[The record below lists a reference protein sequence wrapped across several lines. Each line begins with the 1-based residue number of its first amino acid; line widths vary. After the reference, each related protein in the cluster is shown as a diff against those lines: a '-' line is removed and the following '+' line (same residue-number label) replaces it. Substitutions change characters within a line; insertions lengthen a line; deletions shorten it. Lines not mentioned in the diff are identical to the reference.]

1 VLHFCVNAFLGNAH
15 GADADTRSE
24 GTDIDEP
31 LSPSAREVGFSFSKN
46 TSSSLSALAQ
56 SPPECL
62 SPSKEEALKD
72 ELSPVTE
79 VPSDIRKL
87 KFNIGASP
95 SDFILE
101 ENECKDVQRSSLM
114 KDSQEFFKP
123 ISESGESDE
132 QETVVE
138 RSKPTIAV
146 ACETLGQ
153 SLQSTGLDVKHT
165 GVLHGPHDAGDS
177 SDEERDFVD
186 DGSGL
191 DRMTLL
197 SFDNIA
203 YEDPVVD
210 SNVQAADETSK
221 QVLLTVSDEESAHKH
236 HRHHKVSIFSDSD
249 SEKLIDAEMIDIQ
262 STLQT
267 QFENTPASKLAG
279 SLEVDQ
285 LDKMQLVTLTS
296 EEEEEEYKFDLVPV
310 EPHESIQGTH
320 DAEVLNSIEKRRSN
334 NFASG
339 VSPLNLFGSSPEST
353 LMVGDTETANV
364 TDTLLVSAAPDDVMK
379 TSTSSDA
386 SAEPMILAATY
397 DLDLGAVSR
406 VVATYDMSPDSVD
419 KVFVIEKRSKV
430 IQSSPDDEVFETEGG
445 VKGASKTEGSS
456 DIAESTQAGENLD
469 FDTNE
474 MPYELVKADDV
485 DGYEAYLEVM
495 QQNRAVDDQE
505 LGALLDLHV
514 GEAHAVGEMT
524 CDMTV
529 KSALYTS
536 DSVQQN
542 VSASSTTFVQPDLI
556 QGMPLSIDVDVL
568 SNRSVHSFSEVKE
581 DQSMV
586 NSELVTFYGNEPDNG
601 DNVDSE
607 IIQVSQHIENPEEC
621 GLLWDTFNQ
630 LGCEDSVCG
639 NTKHMPAS
647 FGKGALESDNMYQ
660 VFQQVTSNSPGDDDM
675 LASSEDDFFGLQE
688 KQTDDAANEYELKLK
703 LEVGEDED
711 RDDDFLAESAEPE
724 LMVLSDEKE
733 DEEEECNM
741 QMNLLDYSKDCPAAA
756 TDSGDSLLV
765 LDPQCLDRPLSPL
778 PDSAYQIVDDT
789 DDAYVASCVLHR
801 STLDSETEAD
811 TSFKQLMLTE
821 DSQHNQ
827 QAAVI
832 VSQVMANAY
841 AAAEGVEVENK
852 HLQDLEVDEGFFQ
865 VEGIP
870 DLVPKDWQSGTF
882 NEEVDDVVEDVQE
895 DYHQS
900 CEIYEDMQHHSEEPT
915 LDRSETV
922 SKIPDT
928 DDLLESDNDY
938 VRQKASEFVNYLVR
952 EAHAETEILANRSQ
966 GTGKSLTNYTVTDLC
981 RVEEAVEEFGAESSL
996 DHENLF
1002 GVVSSDVVL
1011 GEDTILLSDDQ
1022 TEPCKLE
1029 AGFNGASFEWN
1040 GEEQTNFEDY
1050 GDSSSVDS
1058 FATVVPCQQEIA
1070 EDRMEDLASVSSSFH
1085 SDLHSSYL
1093 EDQPEPM
1100 LCVDARDEE
1109 FVHDGETED
1118 SSGSEHFEGMR
1129 DDLDSSVVE
1138 MVPCYE
1144 SLDGD
1149 KYGILDDDFDH
1160 PMMML
1165 ATIKEEDERSSI
1177 SGKSGKSSSEK
1188 VDGTSDSDKHTS
1200 SGDLHA
1206 EYPCRRMVGKSADK
1220 DDVSVSSSLLEF
1232 ESLEKEMQ
1240 DRTSLDSL
1248 TKMGSQQSVAEKS
1261 SEASSSLLEFERIEK
1276 ELQDRTSH
1284 DSLTKLGS
1292 LQSVAEKDNVSISS
1306 SLAEFERLET
1316 EIDVHKSAES
1326 ISVHT
1331 TYGMIGSTTSL
1342 NAFLMDDLANRAEPA
1357 THVSQLPDESFA
1369 FHEQFESEAWAV
1381 VSMLEA
1387 GALPVMDDHVSVNK
1401 PIAVESCS
1409 ADTEVIPTATDDVI
1423 VGSPI
1428 YPEYQDI
1435 VQIIRKASETAHE
1448 NVEADSKPSHY
1459 RPAVH
1464 EPDVDSLNERDDD
1477 ELSDEEVVMTAEAR
1491 DAGHAKDMDNDSLQ
1505 DDVDSQ
1511 MYADQVVPFYE
1522 RPDGTFPTEGVARA
1536 DEDVMETS
1544 ADSIE
1549 GIREAATLERSS
1561 DSLELRSAVAPDAEA
1576 LMQQSVDSLSG
1587 EDPPGRRGD
1596 SFDADSLHESS
1607 ALEVSDDCRQSTGL
1621 LMASVESGAWSQS
1634 DSLLSNTET
1643 LKSSGSSRC
1652 DEVELQGSSYCY
1664 SPASASSSGFLLHKE
1679 NHAEHESG
1687 N

>member
-1 VLHFCVNAFLGNAH
+1 
-15 GADADTRSE
+15 
-24 GTDIDEP
+24 
-31 LSPSAREVGFSFSKN
+31 
-46 TSSSLSALAQ
+46 
-56 SPPECL
+56 
-62 SPSKEEALKD
+62 LKD

-101 ENECKDVQRSSLM
+101 ENECEDVQRSSLAR
-114 KDSQEFFKP
+114 DSQEFFKP

-138 RSKPTIAV
+138 RTKPTIAV
-146 ACETLGQ
+146 ACEAQGP
-153 SLQSTGLDVKHT
+153 SLESTGFDVKDT
-165 GVLHGPHDAGDS
+165 GGLRGSHDAGDS

-186 DGSGL
+186 DGSSL

-203 YEDPVVD
+203 YEDPIVD

-221 QVLLTVSDEESAHKH
+221 QVLLIVSDDESAGKH
-236 HRHHKVSIFSDSD
+236 HRHHKISISSDSD

-285 LDKMQLVTLTS
+285 LDKMQHVAHTS
-296 EEEEEEYKFDLVPV
+296 EEEEEYKFELVPV
-310 EPHESIQGTH
+310 EPHEAMRRTH

-334 NFASG
+334 NVASAA
-339 VSPLNLFGSSPEST
+339 SPLNLFGSSPESN
-353 LMVGDTETANV
+353 LIAGDMETANV
-364 TDTLLVSAAPDDVMK
+364 TDTLLVSAVPDDVMK

-456 DIAESTQAGENLD
+456 DIAKSTQAGENLD
-469 FDTNE
+469 FDTHE

-495 QQNRAVDDQE
+495 QQNRAVNDQE

-514 GEAHAVGEMT
+514 GGPDTVVETT
-524 CDMTV
+524 CGISV
-529 KSALYTS
+529 KSVLYTT
-536 DSVQQN
+536 DNAQQN
-542 VSASSTTFVQPDLI
+542 VSASSTTYVQPDII
-556 QGMPLSIDVDVL
+556 QGIPRSVDVDVL
-568 SNRSVHSFSEVKE
+568 SSRSVHSFAEEKE
-581 DQSMV
+581 DQVMV
-586 NSELVTFYGNEPDNG
+586 NSELITFYDDEPDNEN
-601 DNVDSE
+601 NVDFE
-607 IIQVSQHIENPEEC
+607 IIQVSKQVENLEEC
-621 GLLWDTFNQ
+621 GLPCDAFNQ
-630 LGCEDSVCG
+630 LECDDSVCG

-660 VFQQVTSNSPGDDDM
+660 VFQQDTSNSPGDDYM
-675 LASSEDDFFGLQE
+675 LASSEDDFSGLQKE
-688 KQTDDAANEYELKLK
+688 KQADAAANEYELKLK
-703 LEVGEDED
+703 LEVCEDED

-724 LMVLSDEKE
+724 LMVLSEEKE
-733 DEEEECNM
+733 DEEEECNI
-741 QMNLLDYSKDCPAAA
+741 QINLLDYSKDCPAAV

-765 LDPQCLDRPLSPL
+765 LDPQCIDRPLSPL
-778 PDSAYQIVDDT
+778 PDSAYRIVDDT
-789 DDAYVASCVLHR
+789 DDAYIASCRLHR
-801 STLDSETEAD
+801 STLSSETEVD
-811 TSFKQLMLTE
+811 TSFKQLVVTE
-821 DSQHNQ
+821 DNQHNQ

-841 AAAEGVEVENK
+841 AATESVAVQNK
-852 HLQDLEVDEGFFQ
+852 HLQDFEVDEGFFQ
-865 VEGIP
+865 MEGIP
-870 DLVPKDWQSGTF
+870 DLVPKDWQSGMF
-882 NEEVDDVVEDVQE
+882 HEEVGVVEDVQE
-895 DYHQS
+895 DDHQLCDDEDIGCS
-900 CEIYEDMQHHSEEPT
+900 SEIYEQMPHHSGKPA
-915 LDRSETV
+915 LDRSEIV
-922 SKIPDT
+922 SKIPDA
-928 DDLLESDNDY
+928 DNLLESDNDY
-938 VRQKASEFVNYLVR
+938 VHQKASEFVNYLVR

-966 GTGKSLTNYTVTDLC
+966 GTGSSLTNYTVTDLR
-981 RVEEAVEEFGAESSL
+981 RVEEAEEFCAESRNL
-996 DHENLF
+996 DHENVF
-1002 GVVSSDVVL
+1002 GVVSSDDMVSS
-1011 GEDTILLSDDQ
+1011 EDTVLLFHDQ
-1022 TEPCKLE
+1022 TEPSKSD
-1029 AGFNGASFEWN
+1029 AGFNGTSFEWN
-1040 GEEQTNFEDY
+1040 GMDQTNFDDY

-1093 EDQPEPM
+1093 EDQPEAM

-1129 DDLDSSVVE
+1129 DDLDSSLVE

-1144 SLDGD
+1144 SLDDD
-1149 KYGILDDDFDH
+1149 KYGILDDEFDH

-1177 SGKSGKSSSEK
+1177 SGKSGKSSSER

-1248 TKMGSQQSVAEKS
+1248 TKMGSQQSVAGKS

-1276 ELQDRTSH
+1276 ELQDRTSR

-1292 LQSVAEKDNVSISS
+1292 LQSVADKDNVSISS

-1316 EIDVHKSAES
+1316 EIDVHKSTEG

-1357 THVSQLPDESFA
+1357 THVSQVPDQSLA
-1369 FHEQFESEAWAV
+1369 FHEQFECEALAV

-1387 GALPVMDDHVSVNK
+1387 GALPVMDDHISVNK
-1401 PIAVESCS
+1401 PAVIESCS
-1409 ADTEVIPTATDDVI
+1409 ADAEMMPAATDDAH

-1448 NVEADSKPSHY
+1448 NVETDSKPSHY
-1459 RPAVH
+1459 RPVVH
-1464 EPDVDSLNERDDD
+1464 EPDMDSLNERDDD
-1477 ELSDEEVVMTAEAR
+1477 ELSDEDAVMTAEAR

-1505 DDVDSQ
+1505 DDIDSH
-1511 MYADQVVPFYE
+1511 MYADQVVPSCE
-1522 RPDGTFPTEGVARA
+1522 LPDGTFPMDRGERT

-1549 GIREAATLERSS
+1549 GIREATTLERSS
-1561 DSLELRSAVAPDAEA
+1561 DSLELQSSVAPDAEA
-1576 LMQQSVDSLSG
+1576 LMQQSVDSLSA
-1587 EDPPGRRGD
+1587 EDPPRQRRD
-1596 SFDADSLHESS
+1596 SFDADSLHELS

-1621 LMASVESGAWSQS
+1621 LVASVESGAWSQS

-1643 LKSSGSSRC
+1643 LKSSGSSRG
-1652 DEVELQGSSYCY
+1652 DEAELQASQPDSSYCY
-1664 SPASASSSGFLLHKE
+1664 SPASPSASSSGFLLLKE